1 MISLQPNN
9 NTNNNTII
17 QYNNNTILYSHRTS
31 TAQHS
36 QFFENNPKNKKCDQ
50 KPSTSIH
57 FINIESEEGP
67 KAEKNTNCVGN
78 CKINRCLFAKNGQMC
93 FYVLETIF
101 SRTEEAS
108 WAWFEK

>member
-1 MISLQPNN
+1 MIQFSKK
-9 NTNNNTII
+9 I
-17 QYNNNTILYSHRTS
+17 SHRTS
-31 TAQHS
+31 AAQHS

-108 WAWFEK
+108 WTWFEK